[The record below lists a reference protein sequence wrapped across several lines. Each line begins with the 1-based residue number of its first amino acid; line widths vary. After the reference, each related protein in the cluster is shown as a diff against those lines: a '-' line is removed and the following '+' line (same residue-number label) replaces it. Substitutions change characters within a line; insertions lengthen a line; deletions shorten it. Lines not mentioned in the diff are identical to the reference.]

1 MNILTKRGSSKKNIY
16 RPTSVGRLKDR
27 NASVGRMKWMN
38 EQSVNK
44 LLRVEVNILSKRGS
58 SKTKNYISVGRR
70 KDKNVSVER
79 VKKLK

>member
-1 MNILTKRGSSKKNIY
+1 
-16 RPTSVGRLKDR
+16 
-27 NASVGRMKWMN
+27 MN